1 MNEIVNIFG
10 EASTKDLINGIR
22 IKPRYE
28 KSSLVGMYFYIEE
41 EKTIQTSYKTTIEE
55 LKSKTSDSLSNDD
68 LLDKFKKEIIYLK
81 NNINNISDV
90 NISKE
95 LTDVIARLGT
105 QLYDNAATKEKIHNF
120 ESDFWF
126 KRLRDLIHNDQAKT
140 RKQFM
145 RLATYWYVLIELE
158 GYSEEEVVQV
168 LASNKSKMKEIV
180 EKWNVKH
187 FSDFIEKVHYI
198 ASTKQIEHFI
208 NIIKNSSATNEV
220 KEELI
225 NKLLTSNILDTW
237 NN

>member
-10 EASTKDLINGIR
+10 EASTKDLINGLR
-22 IKPRYE
+22 MKPRYDE
-28 KSSLVGMYFYIEE
+28 SSLVGMYFYIEE
-41 EKTIQTSYKTTIEE
+41 GKTIQTSYKTTIEE

-68 LLDKFKKEIIYLK
+68 LLDKVKKEIIYLK
-81 NNINNISDV
+81 NNINNISDI

-95 LTDVIARLGT
+95 LTNVIVRLGT

-145 RLATYWYVLIELE
+145 RLATYWYVLIEFE

-198 ASTKQIEHFI
+198 ASTKQIEHFVK
-208 NIIKNSSATNEV
+208 IIKSSSATDEV

-237 NN
+237 F

>member
-41 EKTIQTSYKTTIEE
+41 GKTIQTSYKTTIEE

>member
-105 QLYDNAATKEKIHNF
+105 QLFDNAATKEKIHNF

-145 RLATYWYVLIELE
+145 RLATYWYVLIEFE

>member
-10 EASTKDLINGIR
+10 EASTKDLINGLR
-22 IKPRYE
+22 MKPRYD

-41 EKTIQTSYKTTIEE
+41 GKTILTSYKTTIEE
-55 LKSKTSDSLSNDD
+55 VKSKTSDSLSNDD
-68 LLDKFKKEIIYLK
+68 LLDKVKKEIIYLK

-95 LTDVIARLGT
+95 LTDVIVILGT

-145 RLATYWYVLIELE
+145 RLATYWYVLIEFE

-208 NIIKNSSATNEV
+208 IIIKNSSATDEV

-237 NN
+237 NT